1 VNAYQRIQ
9 KAMKDRDRTLLV
21 QIRLRTMAGNAFW
34 NVGLDIRTLHSL
46 ERLQAAGKIK
56 YSKRL
61 HGYVAKES

>member
-9 KAMKDRDRTLLV
+9 KAMRDRDRDLLV
-21 QIRLRTMAGNAFW
+21 QIRLRNMDGNAFW
-34 NVGLDIRTLHSL
+34 NVALDSRTMHSL
-46 ERLQAAGKIK
+46 DRLVAAGKIK